1 MFKVKERG
9 LFIDGQWVAAGPQL
23 EVTNKYSGEVIGAL
37 PTAREQD
44 VDAAIAA
51 AQQAAPIMAGMPAY
65 KRAQILSRTAELIRE
80 RFDEFAT
87 CIAAEAGKALKFS
100 RAEVERAISTFGLA
114 AEEAKRIHGET
125 VPLDAVPSG
134 EGYFGFYLRRPV
146 GVVAAISPFNFPLNL
161 VAHKVAPAL
170 AAGNPLVLK
179 PASLTPLTAVL
190 LCEVL
195 AAAGAP
201 PGSVNLVV
209 GPGSSVGE
217 WLVRDPRVAKVTFTG
232 SPPVGR
238 RITQIAGIK
247 KITLELGNTSPVIV
261 APDADLE
268 FAAKRL
274 AVGAYYNS
282 GQVCISVQRI
292 YGQGAAYE
300 PFLERFV
307 AASKAMVVGDPL
319 DERVDVGPMIAENE
333 AIRIESWVQEAQRGG
348 ARVETGG
355 VREGPVYHPTVLTAV
370 SPEMKVV
377 AQEVFAPVASVIHV
391 DDFESAL
398 QQANAGEFGLQV
410 AVFTRDVGRVLKAVR
425 ALDFGGVI
433 INDSPAFRADHMPYG
448 GNRQSGLGREG
459 LKYAIEEMTN
469 IQMVVIREQG

>member
-1 MFKVKERG
+1 
-9 LFIDGQWVAAGPQL
+9 
-23 EVTNKYSGEVIGAL
+23 YSGEPIGAL
-37 PTAREQD
+37 PTARKED

-51 AQQAAPIMAGMPAY
+51 AEQAAPIMANLPAH
-65 KRAQILSRTAELIRE
+65 KRAQLLSRAAELIRE

-100 RAEVERAISTFGLA
+100 RAEVERAISTFTLA

-134 EGYFGFYLRRPV
+134 EGYFGFYVRRPV
-146 GVVAAISPFNFPLNL
+146 GVVVAISPFNFPLNL

-179 PASLTPLTAVL
+179 PASQTPLTAVL

-217 WLVRDPRVAKVTFTG
+217 WLVRDPRVAMVTFTG

-238 RITQIAGIK
+238 RITEIAGIK

-307 AASKAMVVGDPL
+307 AASQAMVVGDPL
-319 DERVDVGPMIAENE
+319 DERVDVGPMIAEQE
-333 AIRIESWVQEAQRGG
+333 AIRIESWVAEAKKGG

-355 VREGPVYHPTVLTAV
+355 VREGPVYYPTVLTGV
-370 SPEMKVV
+370 RPEMKVV

-398 QQANAGEFGLQV
+398 EQANAGEFGLQV
-410 AVFTRDVGRVLKAVR
+410 SVFTRDVGRVLKAVR
-425 ALDFGGVI
+425 VLNFGGVI
-433 INDSPAFRADHMPYG
+433 INESPAFRADHMPYG

-469 IQMVVIREQG
+469 IQMVVIREQS

>member
-1 MFKVKERG
+1 MFKVKESG
-9 LFIDGQWVAAGPQL
+9 LFIDGRWVAAGPPL
-23 EVTNKYSGEVIGAL
+23 EVTNKYSGETIGAL

-179 PASLTPLTAVL
+179 PASQTPLTAVL

-238 RITQIAGIK
+238 RITEIAGIK

-307 AASKAMVVGDPL
+307 AASTAMVVGDPL
-319 DERVDVGPMIAENE
+319 DERVDVGPMIAETE
-333 AIRIESWVQEAQRGG
+333 AIRIEGWVQEAQRGG

-355 VREGPVYHPTVLTAV
+355 VREGSVYHPTVLTAV

-398 QQANAGEFGLQV
+398 EQANDGEFGLQV
-410 AVFTRDVGRVLKAVR
+410 SVFTRDVGRVLQAVR

-459 LKYAIEEMTN
+459 LKFAIEEMTN